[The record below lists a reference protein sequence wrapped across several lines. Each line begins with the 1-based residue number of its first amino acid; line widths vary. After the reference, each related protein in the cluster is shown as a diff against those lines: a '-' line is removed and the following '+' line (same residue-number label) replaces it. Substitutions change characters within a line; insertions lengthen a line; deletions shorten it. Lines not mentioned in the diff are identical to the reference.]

1 MNPKEKKLVTISLLV
16 MAVFLLIA
24 LSFAVSALSSIKA
37 ILNVESYYPDIQAM
51 DSVALESE
59 MTRQETLRLIIDNHH
74 LQSPW
79 YYVAS
84 FETLA
89 TVAIA
94 VVGAVLTVLKYFDD
108 REANRI
114 FLEGQRDLD
123 RKQEII
129 LEVLK

>member
-1 MNPKEKKLVTISLLV
+1 
-16 MAVFLLIA
+16 
-24 LSFAVSALSSIKA
+24 
-37 ILNVESYYPDIQAM
+37 M

-108 REANRI
+108 REKNRI
-114 FLEGQRDLD
+114 YLEGQRYLD
-123 RKQEII
+123 REHELII
-129 LEVLK
+129 KGFKKLDQS